1 VANTFN
7 WGLVPMDR
15 TSILYQQ
22 LKGTLMPLNKSTDIK
37 ELKKFDIDLSF
48 GQQWEQYIDEMFSGA
63 KTCEVKTERDK
74 WAKTGNICIESQSY
88 GKPSGIEA
96 TEADLWVH
104 NLTVDNELICS
115 LVFPVDKLKE
125 ILPQLPKRSVMG
137 GDNNASKLQLVNLVK
152 LMTLLTSPA
161 KS

>member
-1 VANTFN
+1 
-7 WGLVPMDR
+7 
-15 TSILYQQ
+15 
-22 LKGTLMPLNKSTDIK
+22 MPLNKSNDIK

-48 GQQWEQYIDEMFSGA
+48 GQQWEQYIDDMFSGA

-74 WAKTGNICIESQSY
+74 WAQTGNICIESQSY

>member
-1 VANTFN
+1 MANTFN

-22 LKGTLMPLNKSTDIK
+22 LKGNTMPLNKSTDIK

-161 KS
+161 K

>member
-1 VANTFN
+1 
-7 WGLVPMDR
+7 MDR

-22 LKGTLMPLNKSTDIK
+22 LKGNTMPLNKSTDIK

-74 WAKTGNICIESQSY
+74 WAQTGNICIESQSY

-104 NLTVDNELICS
+104 NLTVGNELVCS
-115 LVFPVDKLKE
+115 LVFPVNKLKQ
-125 ILPQLPKRSVMG
+125 ILPLLPKKSVMG
-137 GDNNASKLQLVNLVK
+137 GDNNASKLQLVSLVK
-152 LMTLLTSPA
+152 LMEVIKGL
-161 KS
+161 

>member
-1 VANTFN
+1 MANTFN

-152 LMTLLTSPA
+152 LMTLLTTS
-161 KS
+161 K

>member
-1 VANTFN
+1 
-7 WGLVPMDR
+7 
-15 TSILYQQ
+15 
-22 LKGTLMPLNKSTDIK
+22 MPLNKSTDIK

-48 GQQWEQYIDEMFSGA
+48 GKQWEQYIDEMFSGA

-74 WAKTGNICIESQSY
+74 WAQT
-88 GKPSGIEA
+88 SGIEA

-152 LMTLLTSPA
+152 LMTLLTT
-161 KS
+161 K